1 MKSPRYPPMFATMSV
16 NPNETNSC
24 CLRRKL
30 IWYKLPLHLL
40 RQIYLPQA
48 RGCCSHGGERK
59 DDGTPLPPPRPC
71 WRLNWSCSW
80 QSWNSLIIG
89 SVGAGRSM
97 DLGDVWNKLWIML
110 IFFFA
115 EIWVLVFTNEYPT
128 TLSKFN
134 IDVIQAWKFS
144 TLVKPTTRM
153 RIDPPW
159 FPCGI
164 LFRRNLDMSTF
175 FQNFFFR
182 ELTQSLKF
190 LEDLQELWKQGSRP
204 SHRGETCTWCCQRYL
219 WASHPSS
226 AFWPPLHCEP
236 LQRLL
241 TSSHCKILPL
251 DCCPYYFHRQID
263 QKRPSCLECLCSNIW
278 ICHEWHIRPTQNTF
292 HFILNAKSNM
302 LEITIMTKYFHIYS
316 QIDYRLLP
324 G

>member
-1 MKSPRYPPMFATMSV
+1 MFSQNVPHIRQTLSPQSFIIIARPKYFTSNASYDLWHRKAWQQV
-16 NPNETNSC
+16 DTNSRWMQNMKDRWKVRGIPRCSPPCQWTQMRLTPAAWEGNLSDISCLCIC
-24 CLRRKL
+24 CDKY
-30 IWYKLPLHLL
+30 ISPK
-40 RQIYLPQA
+40 Q
-48 RGCCSHGGERK
+48 
-59 DDGTPLPPPRPC
+59 
-71 WRLNWSCSW
+71 
-80 QSWNSLIIG
+80 
-89 SVGAGRSM
+89 
-97 DLGDVWNKLWIML
+97 GDVAAMEVKEKTMELLCRLLVHVEGWTGVAVGKVGILWSLGLSAQEEAWTWVMFGTNYEL
-110 IFFFA
+110 CWFFFFFA

-226 AFWPPLHCEP
+226 AFWPPLQCIA
-236 LQRLL
+236 LWT
-241 TSSHCKILPL
+241 TSEAVN
-251 DCCPYYFHRQID
+251 F
-263 QKRPSCLECLCSNIW
+263 
-278 ICHEWHIRPTQNTF
+278 
-292 HFILNAKSNM
+292 KS
-302 LEITIMTKYFHIYS
+302 L
-316 QIDYRLLP
+316 
-324 G
+324 